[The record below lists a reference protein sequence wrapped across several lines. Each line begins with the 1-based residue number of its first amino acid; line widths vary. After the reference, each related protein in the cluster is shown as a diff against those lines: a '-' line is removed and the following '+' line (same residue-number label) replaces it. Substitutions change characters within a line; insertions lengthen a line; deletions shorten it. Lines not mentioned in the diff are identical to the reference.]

1 MRVLKAKWPLV
12 IIGGLLLVTV
22 AGLGTVQARQSG
34 QRGRLG
40 NELAVAEEGLRQY
53 ELEQASS
60 QSGEMKSRLS
70 NVLTYR
76 DTAIEDLSQYMGTIT
91 ANETL
96 FGIARECNV
105 TITAITILN
114 EYGVDLAGVP
124 CLTTPVSVS
133 VEGDLPDV
141 LDFVTSLNTSV
152 TNGLVKSADVT
163 APDIAES
170 DEMPTASI
178 ELIIY
183 TYEGE

>member
-1 MRVLKAKWPLV
+1 M
-12 IIGGLLLVTV
+12 
-22 AGLGTVQARQSG
+22 
-34 QRGRLG
+34 
-40 NELAVAEEGLRQY
+40 
-53 ELEQASS
+53 
-60 QSGEMKSRLS
+60 
-70 NVLTYR
+70 
-76 DTAIEDLSQYMGTIT
+76 
-91 ANETL
+91 
-96 FGIARECNV
+96 